1 MKETDTGRMKK
12 PVRIYALITAAA
24 GAASIFMCHY
34 GCLGSAAMGLTAV
47 YPFTAGFLGYLV
59 IGRTASHAGTSEY
72 YRTFSWLYNSGIVIL
87 TLKQFLAG
95 IFGDSGG
102 IPAYLRM
109 TSIAGWTLLAVGLVV
124 LIIAEK
130 ESVKGV

>member
-1 MKETDTGRMKK
+1 MKTDVGNMRT
-12 PVRIYALITAAA
+12 PVRIYALTTAAA
-24 GAASIFMCHY
+24 GAVSILMCRH
-34 GCLGSAAMGLTAV
+34 GCADSAAMKLTAV
-47 YPFTAGFLGYLV
+47 YPFAAGFLGYL
-59 IGRTASHAGTSEY
+59 IIRRAASHAGTSEY

-87 TLKQFLAG
+87 TLQQFLAG
-95 IFGDSGG
+95 IFGNSGG

-109 TSIAGWTLLAVGLVV
+109 SSIAGWTLLAVGLVV